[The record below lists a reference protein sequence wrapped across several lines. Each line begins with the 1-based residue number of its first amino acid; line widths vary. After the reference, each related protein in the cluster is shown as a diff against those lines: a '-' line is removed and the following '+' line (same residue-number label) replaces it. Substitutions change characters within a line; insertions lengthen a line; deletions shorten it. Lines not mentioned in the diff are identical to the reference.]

1 MLAWVGVGV
10 GPCSRYPVTLALA
23 LILTPTLTLTLTLT
37 LTPSRACLALA
48 RDGGERERAQLLH
61 EGRVLEVREALLVRV
76 RARARVKARARV
88 RARVRVRVRVRVDEC
103 LRCERLS
110 LVTRAVSSVSV
121 PSQRGLA
128 ALRMN
133 AVLFCCPTSIFR
145 STRSAR
151 PSRLRTVTWVAVRL
165 MGRVRVRDRVRVRVR
180 VRVRS
185 TLRLRLRPRL
195 GVGVRLRAASPA
207 RPCCPRRSVCA
218 LPSWPTPGH
227 APSRGPSR

>member
-1 MLAWVGVGV
+1 M
-10 GPCSRYPVTLALA
+10 
-23 LILTPTLTLTLTLT
+23 
-37 LTPSRACLALA
+37 
-48 RDGGERERAQLLH
+48 
-61 EGRVLEVREALLVRV
+61 LEVREALLVRV
-76 RARARVKARARV
+76 RARARV

-103 LRCERLS
+103 LRCEKLS

-151 PSRLRTVTWVAVRL
+151 PSRLRTVTWVTVRL
-165 MGRVRVRDRVRVRVR
+165 MGRVRDRDRVRVRVR

-185 TLRLRLRPRL
+185 TLRLRLRLRPRL
-195 GVGVRLRAASPA
+195 GVGVGVRLRAASPA